1 MDKENKKPSMKKEKR
16 KNSFRNPISFR
27 LSGSKPTEN
36 GSFGPATEELK
47 AAYPLIQNVSFLGLR
62 KDSKKLQGW
71 INFLN
76 PKNCSTT
83 FSLMQ
88 KNPIQRS
95 NPKKWEKCVKQSF
108 RQVFQ
113 THLLCLSRGS
123 NQSCRIFQ
131 KMCRILIIN
140 VFNIF

>member
-27 LSGSKPTEN
+27 FSGFKPTEN
-36 GSFGPATEELK
+36 GSFGPAKKMK
-47 AAYPLIQNVSFLGLR
+47 AAYSLIQNVSFLGLR
-62 KDSKKLQGW
+62 KDSKKLHGW
-71 INFLN
+71 VNFLN
-76 PKNCSTT
+76 PKDCTTT

-88 KNPIQRS
+88 KNPIHGS
-95 NPKKWEKCVKQSF
+95 NPKKWEKCVKQSL

-113 THLLCLSRGS
+113 THPLSLSRGS
-123 NQSCRIFQ
+123 NQICRIFQ